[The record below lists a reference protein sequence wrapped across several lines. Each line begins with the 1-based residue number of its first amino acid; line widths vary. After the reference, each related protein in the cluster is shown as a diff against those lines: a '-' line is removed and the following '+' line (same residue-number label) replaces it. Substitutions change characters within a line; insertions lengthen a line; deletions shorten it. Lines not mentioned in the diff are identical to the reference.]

1 MAQQQDPRSLSTA
14 LIGRTFIHPAFDYV
28 FIGGALSLVVIGIV
42 VVNPAILPFFTAED
56 FIYFIFMSNNAHFA
70 ASTVRLYTKPDASR
84 SMPIVKI
91 VLPIV
96 ALGLITLCI
105 FHADTW
111 GSNLRALYF
120 TWSPYH
126 YAAQTY
132 GLAVMYSYR
141 SGCLLSVGN
150 KRLLW
155 WVAMLPFF
163 YNFALA
169 PMAGMHW
176 IDVAGWL
183 DNPSIVS
190 FLNEFRDIMPYVAFA
205 TIPMLFWRIWRSEAN
220 PMPLISALMLFTNSV
235 WWFTMTPA
243 QAFVW
248 ATIFHGIQYLAIVII
263 FHVKDQM
270 NQPDNRHGV
279 AYHTI
284 WFYGACFLLGYGLF
298 RWFPY
303 VYIFAGFTPV
313 ASVMY
318 TVAMINVHHFI
329 VDAFIWRLKKSD
341 SNRGIVDSGETEA
354 A

>member
-1 MAQQQDPRSLSTA
+1 MAHLENRPARSSA
-14 LIGRTFIHPAFDYV
+14 LIGRTFLHPALDYI
-28 FIGGALSLVVIGIV
+28 FIGGGLSLVVIAAV
-42 VVNPAILPFFTAED
+42 VLKPEVLPFFTPED
-56 FIYFIFMSNNAHFA
+56 FIYFIFLSNNAHFA
-70 ASTVRLYTKPDASR
+70 ASTVRLYTKPDAHR

-91 VLPIV
+91 VLPLV
-96 ALGLITLCI
+96 AVGLVAVCM
-105 FHADTW
+105 FRPETW

-132 GLAVMYSYR
+132 GLAVMYCYR
-141 SGCLLSVGN
+141 SGCLLSVSN

-169 PMAGMHW
+169 PRSGMHW
-176 IDVAGWL
+176 IDAAGWL
-183 DNPSIVS
+183 NNPTANA
-190 FLNEFRDIMPYVAFA
+190 FFNNFRDVMPYIAFIA
-205 TIPMLFWRIWRSEAN
+205 IPLLFWRIWRSEDRS
-220 PMPLISALMLFTNSV
+220 MPLISALILFTNGV
-235 WWFTMTPA
+235 WWFTMEPA

-263 FHVKDQM
+263 FHVRDQM
-270 NQPDNRHGV
+270 NQPTNHHGV
-279 AYHTI
+279 AYHAI
-284 WFYGACFLLGYGLF
+284 WFYAACFLLGFGLF

-303 VYIFAGFTPV
+303 AFIFAGVTPA

-318 TVAMINVHHFI
+318 SVAMINIHHFI

-341 SNRGIVDSGETEA
+341 TNRGIVDSA
-354 A
+354 ATAPA